1 MSELINELDAY
12 KNNKPSAVAFGVF
25 DGVHLGHQH
34 VLQTLRET
42 ANEKQLLPIV
52 VTLANHPLS
61 VLRPGIKINMLS
73 SLEKRLNLIR
83 STGVDVVIP
92 ISFSKELSMLSPSTF
107 MSTLKTKLHMNH
119 FVAGKDVA
127 IGHNRSGD
135 FKTLTQLGSEI
146 GYSIECVKQFNLGD
160 QSVRSTVIREA
171 LNHGNLPLANQL
183 LGRYFSIEGSV
194 IHGEGIGQKMLG
206 YPTANLSV
214 SSAQALP
221 SDGIYATLLKY
232 EDKLLPSA
240 TSIGKKPTLHD
251 NAPLTIETFIFDFD
265 SILYEKNV
273 ELQFVGLIRNQ
284 EKFNS
289 VNLLIKAIERDVIE
303 AKRVLGV

>member
-73 SLEKRLNLIR
+73 SLEKRLDLIR

-265 SILYEKNV
+265 SILYGKNV

>member
-127 IGHNRSGD
+127 IGHNRSGN
-135 FKTLTQLGSEI
+135 FKTLTQLGNEI

-194 IHGEGIGQKMLG
+194 IHGEGIGQKTLG

-265 SILYEKNV
+265 SILYGKNV
-273 ELQFVGLIRNQ
+273 ELQFVELIRNQ

>member
-194 IHGEGIGQKMLG
+194 IHGEGIGQKILG

>member
-194 IHGEGIGQKMLG
+194 IHGEGIGQKILG

-273 ELQFVGLIRNQ
+273 ELQFVELIRNQ

>member
-1 MSELINELDAY
+1 MSELIKELDAY
-12 KNNKPSAVAFGVF
+12 NNNKPSAVAFGVF

-61 VLRPGIKINMLS
+61 VLRPGTKINMLS
-73 SLEKRLNLIR
+73 SLEKRLDLIR
-83 STGVDVVIP
+83 STGVNVVIP
-92 ISFSKELSMLSPSTF
+92 ITFSKQLSMLSPSTF

-135 FKTLTQLGSEI
+135 FKTLTQLGSEV
-146 GYSIECVKQFNLGD
+146 GYSIECVNQFNLGD

-273 ELQFVGLIRNQ
+273 ELQFVELIRNQ